1 MSTNKVTFLPH
12 NRKSTVQDGENILQ
26 AGMETGVHINASCGG
41 KGVCGKCRVIIEE
54 GKTEGGITEK
64 LSQEDQE
71 KGYRLA
77 CQSVVKGDLTVR
89 IPVESEVDPNV
100 LNIQTAPQRAAHFQE
115 MNIEELKEKGL
126 FMPPVEKKYLE
137 LPQPNAQD
145 HLPDVTRLISYLK
158 ARHNEHRLVAELPV
172 IRKIPAILREDDFK
186 ITATLAR
193 PVQKG

>member
-1 MSTNKVTFLPH
+1 MRKNKVIFLPH
-12 NRKSTVQDGENILQ
+12 NREIRVQDGDIILQ

-89 IPVESEVDPNV
+89 IPVESEVDPV
-100 LNIQTAPQRAAHFQE
+100 
-115 MNIEELKEKGL
+115 
-126 FMPPVEKKYLE
+126 V
-137 LPQPNAQD
+137 
-145 HLPDVTRLISYLK
+145 
-158 ARHNEHRLVAELPV
+158 
-172 IRKIPAILREDDFK
+172 
-186 ITATLAR
+186 
-193 PVQKG
+193 